1 MLLGPSSL
9 SECFLTR
16 KMDYS
21 GNSISN
27 KISIYLKEFQDF
39 YWEYFA
45 AVFPLW
51 FTAAFS
57 PSCFECACTI
67 TQVSREQQDGGFLTN
82 PRRQISDN
90 SPVKLEKSA
99 TLFCMIYKGDPEAHC
114 MVYQIPVII
123 ADETQMGCLRGNLSV
138 LCFRC
143 LSSKFQSVHNY
154 IQKLC
159 YNPAL
164 EL

>member
-16 KMDYS
+16 KMDYT

-51 FTAAFS
+51 FTAVFG
-57 PSCFECACTI
+57 PSCLEYMLALLYVLP
-67 TQVSREQQDGGFLTN
+67 VSSSTGVRLSNLKG
-82 PRRQISDN
+82 QISN
-90 SPVKLEKSA
+90 KAILSSLKNLLHFYKKYKRSPE
-99 TLFCMIYKGDPEAHC
+99 
-114 MVYQIPVII
+114 VYGMLYHIPVTRAGKIRMDI
-123 ADETQMGCLRGNLSV
+123 
-138 LCFRC
+138 
-143 LSSKFQSVHNY
+143 
-154 IQKLC
+154 
-159 YNPAL
+159 
-164 EL
+164 